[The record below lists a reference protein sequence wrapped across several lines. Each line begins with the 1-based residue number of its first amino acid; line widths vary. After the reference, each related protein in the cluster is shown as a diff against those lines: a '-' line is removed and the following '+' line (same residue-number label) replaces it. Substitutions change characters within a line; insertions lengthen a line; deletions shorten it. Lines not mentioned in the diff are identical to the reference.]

1 MIALSGVDAAAL
13 EVSLSIL
20 GVGFFVWLFGR
31 RGW

>member
-1 MIALSGVDAAAL
+1 MIALSGVDAFAL

-20 GVGFFVWLFGR
+20 VVGFFVWLFGR